1 MKVTLETR
9 ALLKALDFLII
20 YVNDGREST
29 SQVFFKFI
37 GGNQCQLFRNATSV
51 YKASPIINCSCDKVS
66 DKQHQVNYDA
76 LYASIQKIAMRFK
89 TVTLFI
95 EPTSNELNIEA
106 GRLKTKLKL
115 SQIAELEVNEA
126 RLEPQ
131 NEICVKT
138 SELDRIIKRAKV
150 ASAQKDVRYVLNGVL
165 ITTDSDGVLR
175 AVGCDGHRLSVAI
188 SEYLAH
194 AYRERSLIISNS
206 GVRYLET
213 VIKQSTE
220 ERIVVHFDDTHL
232 RVSLKNGGALKVSLI
247 EGLYPEWRKVI
258 PLETKSSVL
267 IDRKEMIASILSAQP
282 LANKGYRT
290 AIFNIHK
297 ELTIKA
303 SSDVGE
309 YIDVVE
315 SKEFHGEPLEIN
327 VNIDYLLAALESIHT
342 NDVKLEFVSSS
353 IGFLVREVGE
363 FSNGIQMIMPVR
375 R

>member
-9 ALLKALDFLII
+9 ALLKALDFLVI
-20 YVNDGREST
+20 YESDGREST

-51 YKASPIINCSCDKVS
+51 YKASPIINCSCDHTS
-66 DKQHQVNYDA
+66 EKQHQVNYDA

-95 EPTSNELNIEA
+95 EPASNELNIEA
-106 GRLKTKLKL
+106 GRLKTRLKL
-115 SQIAELEVNEA
+115 SQIAELEVNEDKI
-126 RLEPQ
+126 EPQ

-206 GVRYLET
+206 GVRYLES
-213 VIKQSTE
+213 VIKLCNE
-220 ERIVVHFDDTHL
+220 ERLVVHFDDTHL
-232 RVSLKNGGALKVSLI
+232 RVSLKNGSMLKVSLI

-258 PLETKSSVL
+258 PLETKTSIL
-267 IDRKEMIASILSAQP
+267 IERKEMIASILSAQP
-282 LANKGYRT
+282 LASKGYRT
-290 AIFNIHK
+290 ATFNINK

-315 SKEFHGEPLEIN
+315 NKEFHGEPLEIN

-342 NDVKLEFVSSS
+342 SDVKLEFVSSS

-375 R
+375 Q